1 MARFLFLT
9 WNGAGN
15 QPPAV
20 AIANALKIRGHKIT
34 FAGYENQ
41 AGYFA
46 EHNFPFVILERSARK
61 WRDENRERMF
71 AVKLEA
77 VWASFDHLDDVPKL
91 MTREHCDAVFI
102 DCLMFGAL
110 AAAEKFKLP
119 AATLVHSA
127 PGALMPPKGKFET
140 LLLGA
145 VNQVRTQAGLV
156 AVKTLWEAWAQFP
169 ALSNSIRQ
177 LDPLASQAPRSFD
190 YFGPMLV
197 DRVSLSEGIAPWLSR
212 DNRPLVLVSF
222 STGPYWDQTSRILR
236 TLEALSHCNCR
247 AIVTAGPVEIDPKI
261 VPDNAVVVSRAP
273 HEKILSMAAL
283 TITHAGHGT
292 VINSLK
298 YGVPLLCLPNP
309 VADQPILASQI
320 EALGCGASLDGDNA
334 TPAEIQAAV
343 DHLLSDRSFTA
354 NARALAETIY
364 RSRGVSAAASQLE
377 TLVSH
382 ETAISSAANR
392 DDGEPAMSAIGT

>member
-20 AIANALKIRGHKIT
+20 AIAQVLKSRGHKIT

-41 AGYFA
+41 RSYFT
-46 EHNFPFVILERSARK
+46 ERDFHFVRLERSARK
-61 WRDENRERMF
+61 WRDESRERMF

-77 VWASFDHLDDVPKL
+77 VWASPDHLDDVPRL
-91 MTREHCDAVFI
+91 MARERCDAAIV

-119 AATLVHSA
+119 AAALVHSA
-127 PGALMPPKGKFET
+127 PGALMPPNGQFEA
-140 LLLGA
+140 LLLDA
-145 VNQVRTQAGLV
+145 VNQVRIQAGLA
-156 AVKTLWEAWAQFP
+156 AVKTLWEVWARFP

-177 LDPLASQAPRSFD
+177 LDPLASQAPQSFH
-190 YFGPMLV
+190 YFGPMSES
-197 DRVSLSEGIAPWLSR
+197 VSLSEGRASWLR
-212 DNRPLVLVSF
+212 TDNRPLVLVSF
-222 STGPYWDQTSRILR
+222 STGPYWDQTSRIFR
-236 TLEALSHCNCR
+236 TLEALSQCNCR

-261 VPDNAVVVSRAP
+261 VPDNADVVGHAP
-273 HEKILSMAAL
+273 HDKILSMAAL
-283 TITHAGHGT
+283 TVTHAGHGT
-292 VINSLK
+292 VITSLK

-334 TPAEIQAAV
+334 TPAEIKAAV
-343 DHLLSDRSFTA
+343 GRLLNDRSFTA
-354 NARALAETIY
+354 NARTLAETIS
-364 RSRGVSAAASQLE
+364 RSPGVSGAALQLE
-377 TLVSH
+377 TLLSH
-382 ETAISSAANR
+382 ETANSSAA
-392 DDGEPAMSAIGT
+392 E

>member
-20 AIANALKIRGHKIT
+20 AIANALKNRGHKIT

-46 EHNFPFVILERSARK
+46 EHDFPFVILERSARK

-127 PGALMPPKGKFET
+127 PGALMPPKGQFET

-145 VNQVRTQAGLV
+145 VNQVRARAGLV
-156 AVKTLWEAWAQFP
+156 AVKALWEAWARFP

-177 LDPLASQAPRSFD
+177 LDPLASQAPRSFH
-190 YFGPMLV
+190 YFGPMSS
-197 DRVSLSEGIAPWLSR
+197 DQAALSGGSAPWLST

-236 TLEALSHCNCR
+236 TLEALSQCNCC

-261 VPDNAVVVSRAP
+261 VPDNAVVVGRAP
-273 HEKILSMAAL
+273 HDEILPMAAL

-292 VINSLK
+292 VISSLK
-298 YGVPLLCLPNP
+298 YGVPLLCMPNP

-320 EALGCGASLDGDNA
+320 EALGCGESLDGDNA
-334 TPAEIQAAV
+334 TPAEIKAAV
-343 DHLLSDRSFTA
+343 DRLLNDRSFTA
-354 NARALAETIY
+354 NARKLAETIS
-364 RSRGVSAAASQLE
+364 RSPGVAAAASQLE
-377 TLVSH
+377 TLLSH
-382 ETAISSAANR
+382 ETPVSSAA
-392 DDGEPAMSAIGT
+392 E

>member
-1 MARFLFLT
+1 MAKFLFLT

-20 AIANALKIRGHKIT
+20 AIANALKNRGHKVT

-41 AGYFA
+41 KGYFA
-46 EHNFPFVILERSARK
+46 ERDFRFVLLERSARK

-71 AVKLEA
+71 AVKSEA
-77 VWASFDHLDDVPKL
+77 VWASSDHLDDVPQL
-91 MTREHCDAVFI
+91 MARERCDAVFV

-119 AATLVHSA
+119 AAALVHSA
-127 PGALMPPKGKFET
+127 PGALMPPNGQFET

-145 VNQVRTQAGLV
+145 VNQVRARAGLV
-156 AVKTLWEAWAQFP
+156 AVKALWETWAQFP

-177 LDPLASQAPRSFD
+177 LDPLASQAPRSFH
-190 YFGPMLV
+190 YFGPMLS
-197 DRVSLSEGIAPWLSR
+197 DQAPLSEESASWLST

-236 TLEALSHCNCR
+236 TLKALSQCNCR
-247 AIVTAGPVEIDPKI
+247 AIVTAGAVEIGPII

-273 HEKILSMAAL
+273 HDEILPMAAL

-292 VINSLK
+292 VISSLK
-298 YGVPLLCLPNP
+298 YGVPLLCLPNS

-320 EALGCGASLDGDNA
+320 EALGCGVSLDGDNA
-334 TPAEIQAAV
+334 TPAEIKAAV
-343 DHLLSDRSFTA
+343 DRLLIDRSFTA
-354 NARALAETIY
+354 NARTLAEAIS
-364 RSRGVSAAASQLE
+364 RSPGVSAAASQLE
-377 TLVSH
+377 TLLSH
-382 ETAISSAANR
+382 EAAIAGAA
-392 DDGEPAMSAIGT
+392 E

>member
-20 AIANALKIRGHKIT
+20 AIANALKNRGHKIT

-41 AGYFA
+41 KSYFA
-46 EHNFPFVILERSARK
+46 ERDFHFVLLERSARK

-77 VWASFDHLDDVPKL
+77 VWASSDHLDDVPQL
-91 MTREHCDAVFI
+91 MAREHCDAVI
-102 DCLMFGAL
+102 VDCLMFGAL

-127 PGALMPPKGKFET
+127 PGALMPPNGQFET
-140 LLLGA
+140 LLLDA
-145 VNQVRTQAGLV
+145 VNQVRTRAGLA

-177 LDPLASQAPRSFD
+177 LDPLASQTPPSFH
-190 YFGPMLV
+190 YFGPMS
-197 DRVSLSEGIAPWLSR
+197 DRVSPSEGKAPRLST

-236 TLEALSHCNCR
+236 TLEALSQCNCR
-247 AIVTAGPVEIDPKI
+247 AIITAGSVEIDPKI
-261 VPDNAVVVSRAP
+261 VPDNANVVSSAP
-273 HEKILSMAAL
+273 HDEILPMAAL

-292 VINSLK
+292 VISSLK

-334 TPAEIQAAV
+334 TPAEIKAAV
-343 DHLLSDRSFTA
+343 DSLLSDRSFTA
-354 NARALAETIY
+354 NALTLAETI
-364 RSRGVSAAASQLE
+364 SRGPGVSAAASQLE
-377 TLVSH
+377 TLLSH
-382 ETAISSAANR
+382 KTAISNAA
-392 DDGEPAMSAIGT
+392 E